1 MSFSPK
7 HMLMYSHSHTYTH
20 TQIQTHLHPANL
32 VASSAGTTKA
42 LGFTLVEVLLT
53 LWIMSMMAL
62 MSWQSIDAMIK
73 VREQSLSSV
82 ADLSVV
88 QTALAQ
94 WQTDLDNAV
103 HANDQNQMP
112 GIDWDGQTLKMVR
125 TSSAPWDAQGD
136 PGLWVV
142 AWTARAVSGEDLME
156 RGATNYAP
164 GTYWIRWQSPNFK
177 TLSELNLNWQTAA
190 SWGKNATQETKARE
204 TLLFPIQNW
213 QIFYYRLNAWTNAL
227 SSADLVS
234 TPASVAPSNS
244 SPSLNAISSAASS
257 SAVSSTQANALNAP
271 DGIRLKL
278 QPGGQ
283 TRLGRLASNAE
294 SQPMQAADPTLTMD
308 WVRPNFSNVR

>member
-1 MSFSPK
+1 MSSSPK
-7 HMLMYSHSHTYTH
+7 HIHTHSH
-20 TQIQTHLHPANL
+20 PSKL
-32 VASSAGTTKA
+32 VAESNKA

-103 HANDQNQMP
+103 HADDQNQMP

-142 AWTARAVSGEDLME
+142 AWTARTLSNEDLADK
-156 RGATNYAP
+156 GATSYAP
-164 GTYWIRWQSPNFK
+164 GNYWIRWQSPNFK
-177 TLSELNLNWQTAA
+177 TLSALNLNWQTAA

-227 SSADLVS
+227 SSADLMS
-234 TPASVAPSNS
+234 TPSSVTPSNT
-244 SPSLNAISSAASS
+244 SPSLNSISSAASS
-257 SAVSSTQANALNAP
+257 SAVTSAQANAMNAP

-278 QPGGQ
+278 LPGVQ

-294 SQPMQAADPTLTMD
+294 GQSMQASDPTLTMD